1 MKEIPDHGIRYSNE
15 SNINAGRIL
24 AQDRHNIAL
33 VVIAIAF
40 LMWLLSALIFLT
52 RLSGL

>member
-1 MKEIPDHGIRYSNE
+1 MKEMRDHGIQYSNE

-24 AQDRHNIAL
+24 DQYRHNIAL
-33 VVIAIAF
+33 VFRAIAF
-40 LMWLLSALIFLT
+40 AMWLLFGLIFLT